1 MRIAGKKPCELIK
14 NLKQFNIVEK
24 FEYKAPNTY
33 CICSKK
39 LVRLLKLVSPIHI
52 SKRLPS
58 QSLILLVSLSQLS
71 KNFFKSLIN
80 RDLS

>member
-24 FEYKAPNTY
+24 FEYKAPNTF
-33 CICSKK
+33 CICSKE

-52 SKRLPS
+52 SKILPS
-58 QSLILLVSLSQLS
+58 
-71 KNFFKSLIN
+71 
-80 RDLS
+80 